1 MKYLK
6 FTQYAYLLAGIIF
19 AIDGVTKL
27 FSNESNNAVISFVF
41 AFIGIFMFFFRR
53 NYAKRFEERNK
64 SSMK

>member
-19 AIDGVTKL
+19 AIDGVSKL
-27 FSNESNNAVISFVF
+27 FSKDNQSAILSF
-41 AFIGIFMFFFRR
+41 AFALIGIFMFFFRR